1 MQHLLPNNNHARKR
15 RLLPLADKEKYLPA
29 AGPWPV
35 FSALFSI
42 VHTFLNFVLM
52 KALFKHALLI
62 IAGTLLCVFHSC
74 KREPPPKDPITIT
87 YGLDDAK
94 NYMCF
99 NKGSYWVYEHDIT
112 KEIDSQWVQDLA
124 IGQSTQKGR
133 EEWSKHITLVQE
145 TFYID
150 VRSNFR
156 DGHGNIS
163 RWIIRSSG
171 QLVDAFPYPGRA
183 YQFEKTLI
191 QSGPKATSGENT
203 VFYHPFNL
211 CPKKDCFYYFDTILT
226 NFKLGSLSFDTVRRF
241 KIVQNDYV
249 MQQCSV
255 PCYGGKSDY
264 YYAKGVGLIK
274 IYNES
279 FRWFDQTPMNHSWN
293 LKRYRIVK

>member
-15 RLLPLADKEKYLPA
+15 ILLPLGDKEKHFPA

-35 FSALFSI
+35 FSALFSM
-42 VHTFLNFVLM
+42 VHTVLNFVLM
-52 KALFKHALLI
+52 KVPFKHASLI
-62 IAGTLLCVFHSC
+62 MAGTLLCLFHSC
-74 KREPPPKDPITIT
+74 KPEPPPKDPITIT

-124 IGQSTQKGR
+124 IGQSIQKGR

-150 VRSNFR
+150 VRSNFI

-163 RWIIRSSG
+163 RWTIRSSG
-171 QLVDAFPYPGRA
+171 QLVDAFPYPTKA
-183 YQFEKTLI
+183 YVFEKHKEEI
-191 QSGPKATSGENT
+191 GDEGMNGT
-203 VFYHPFNL
+203 VDVFRW
-211 CPKKDCFYYFDTILT
+211 KYYTDPNYTVYQIKLLT
-226 NFKLGSLSFDTVRRF
+226 NYTLNNMTFDTVRVFR
-241 KIVQNDYV
+241 IGNDCV
-249 MQQCSV
+249 MQQCRAY
-255 PCYGGKSDY
+255 CGGGKSDY

-279 FRWFDQTPMNHSWN
+279 SRWFDGALMNHSWN